1 MMMMMQ
7 DNMDLAS
14 VRRRVP
20 EYEHTWGDKELNA
33 KFHS

>member
-1 MMMMMQ
+1 MMQ

-14 VRRRVP
+14 VRSVP
-20 EYEHTWGDKELNA
+20 EYGHTWGDKQLNA